1 VTPSV
6 AFSRVPPTTDLACV
20 IHVHST
26 YSDGTGT
33 VAQIA
38 AAGARAGVDAVLL
51 TDHDSVD
58 ALRHGEERWYGRT
71 LVCVGEEVSP
81 SGGNHYLAFGVG
93 EEIDHR
99 KLSPRGIVDAVAAA
113 GGFGF
118 LAHPFSRGSERFR
131 RAGTGMPWQELE
143 LDGYAGIELWSMV
156 TDTGESLQSLREA
169 LRFIVSPRRV
179 LEHPPRRNLAEWDRL
194 TALRPVVAIGS
205 VDAHQFGVRVAGHVP
220 LRLMAYRRSFS
231 HLRTH
236 VLLERP
242 PSGDAARD
250 RDAIYAALRAG
261 RCYLAV
267 DSLAPAR
274 GFDLWADGGER
285 VPMGGEAQAAGLEL
299 HVRLPQAAAL
309 VLLRDGEPIRRA
321 AGVAAL
327 DHRVEGPG
335 VYRVEATLHA
345 YARER
350 TWVISNPLYL
360 R

>member
-1 VTPSV
+1 
-6 AFSRVPPTTDLACV
+6 VPPITDLACV

-51 TDHDSVD
+51 TDHDSVE
-58 ALRHGEERWYGRT
+58 ALRRGEERWYGRT

-81 SGGNHYLAFGVG
+81 SGGNHYLAFGIS
-93 EEIDHR
+93 EEVDHR
-99 KLSPRGIVDAVAAA
+99 GLSPRAIVDAVAAA

-131 RAGTGMPWQELE
+131 RVGTGMPWQELE

-194 TALRPVVAIGS
+194 TALRPVVAIGG

-220 LRLMAYRRSFS
+220 LRLMAYHRSFS

-242 PSGDAARD
+242 PTGDAARD

-274 GFDLWADGGER
+274 GFEFWADGRER
-285 VPMGGEAQAAGLEL
+285 VAMGSGADAGGLEL
-299 HVRLPQAAAL
+299 HVRLPRAAAL
-309 VLLRDGEPIRRA
+309 TLLRDGQPLARA
-321 AGVAAL
+321 AGAAAL
-327 DHRVEGPG
+327 NHRVEDPG
-335 VYRVEATLHA
+335 VYRVEGQLRAHD
-345 YARER
+345 RDR
-350 TWVISNPLYL
+350 TWVVSNPIYL